1 MSFQTFHENIKEES
15 LLFFLFLMEKSVV
28 YSVALDTIENIL
40 QNICFCDT
48 DFKGHECD

>member
-1 MSFQTFHENIKEES
+1 
-15 LLFFLFLMEKSVV
+15 MEKPVV

-48 DFKGHECD
+48 DFKWHKGD